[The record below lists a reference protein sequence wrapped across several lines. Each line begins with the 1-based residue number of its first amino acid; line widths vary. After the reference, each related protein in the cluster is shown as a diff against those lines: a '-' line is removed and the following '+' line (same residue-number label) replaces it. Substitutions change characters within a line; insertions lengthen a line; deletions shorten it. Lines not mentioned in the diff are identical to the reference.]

1 MIGTASLWTT
11 RLVLGVCLVCL
22 VGNVDAA
29 APVLIRN
36 SLTKPGPVWVGERVA
51 ITVELLT
58 PEFFS
63 GAPVFQ
69 LPTIPQV
76 ILMQIEDRPVLSTEQ
91 IDDTTYNVQQ
101 HELALFARQPGVYEV
116 PPFTVRFA
124 SVPRFGEP
132 AVEHRL
138 STQAMRVE
146 VRLPPGA
153 ESLPGLIS
161 TRELEVTQTWQ
172 PEPKKGARLG
182 DAFTRTITL
191 TAPDVPGMVFPPLP
205 LAKVEGLA
213 VYPQPPVVQDQVER
227 GAFTGQR
234 TQTVAYVCEGPG
246 SVTLPALVIPWWD
259 VEQQTL
265 MQATLPALTLEVMA
279 ASRWRPW
286 WPLGAGL
293 VLVVGAAVCWRKRR
307 MVCGIWERWQAQH
320 QVSEAGCFS
329 QLQKACRAND
339 AVAAYN
345 ALLRWLECTHH
356 GPGSATLTDDLLA
369 EPADADLRHNVETLQ
384 EAVLHRATHW
394 HGTGLATALH
404 KTRRARQRHATAAA
418 EEQLPALN
426 PR

>member
-1 MIGTASLWTT
+1 MIGTTSRWTA

-36 SLTKPGPVWVGERVA
+36 HLTKSGLVWVGERVA

-58 PEFFS
+58 TEFFS

-69 LPTIPQV
+69 LPTIPQA

-91 IDDTTYNVQQ
+91 INDTTYNVQQ
-101 HELALFARQPGVYEV
+101 HEFALFARQPGVYAI

-153 ESLPGLIS
+153 ENLLGLIS
-161 TRELEVTQTWQ
+161 TRQLQVTHAWQ
-172 PEPKKGARLG
+172 PQPKKSARLG

-205 LAKVEGLA
+205 LAKGEGLA
-213 VYPQPPVVQDQVER
+213 VYPQPPVVQDQAER
-227 GAFTGQR
+227 GVFTGQR
-234 TQTVAYVCEGPG
+234 TQTVTYVCERPG
-246 SVTLPALVIPWWD
+246 SVTLPALIIPWWN

-265 MQATLPALTLEVMA
+265 MQATLPALTLEIVA
-279 ASRWRPW
+279 PSRWRPW
-286 WPLGAGL
+286 WVVGAGL
-293 VLVVGAAVCWRKRR
+293 VLAAGAAVCWRNRR
-307 MVCGIWERWQAQH
+307 TVFAAWERWQTQYQA
-320 QVSEAGCFS
+320 SEAGCFS
-329 QLQKACRAND
+329 QLQQACRAND

-345 ALLRWLECTHH
+345 ALLRWLDCTHH
-356 GPGSATLTDDLLA
+356 GSGSATLADDLLT
-369 EPADADLRHNVETLQ
+369 EPADADLRRNVEALQ
-384 EAVLHRATHW
+384 EVVLHRATNW
-394 HGTGLATALH
+394 HGTGLATALRR
-404 KTRRARQRHATAAA
+404 TRRARRRHKTAAA
-418 EEQLPALN
+418 EKRLPALN
-426 PR
+426 PH